1 MRRIEISERKLTEQA
16 LKQRERK
23 VEQLTNRPHFESV
36 DRQEDVRLNPKFDE
50 IIDEIIDDCKA
61 IRKILHEA
69 EQAVSTDAGFLGGS
83 HQKRARKRCEAGF
96 AFRPGE

>member
-36 DRQEDVRLNPKFDE
+36 DRQEDVRLNPNFDE
-50 IIDEIIDDCKA
+50 IIDEIIDDCRA

-69 EQAVSTDAGFLGGS
+69 EQAVSTDAGFLGGQPS
-83 HQKRARKRCEAGF
+83 KESQEAV
-96 AFRPGE
+96 